1 MDPQEEE
8 EAEAVVEAEEEV
20 GAVCLPVEVL
30 EAFLLVVCPNFVLLV
45 IADLEVEVELVLQ
58 SFHLEEVSHQLDQV
72 QNHHHLLEAQSHL
85 SHPKTL
91 NLHHHQEDSN
101 LPHQEIFQG
110 QVISLLHLTTGQEA
124 VVCLHHHQ
132 CVTRLIQRL
141 LRDLPRH
148 QNQVR
153 HRRPQRGVINHQHL
167 HPVEEAFRLHHQ
179 EEARNLRHRLGD
191 HQHVQDHHLHHHPQQ
206 GQTCH
211 HHLPQVEV
219 VGHHHRPQEVV
230 LRRLHLVTVGGVYHH
245 HHLED
250 QDLPPT
256 RHLPFQ
262 IVEGHLH
269 AVLHRHHHLTRECQ

>member
-8 EAEAVVEAEEEV
+8 VGEAVVEAEEEV

-45 IADLEVEVELVLQ
+45 IANLEVEVELVLQ

-101 LPHQEIFQG
+101 LPRHQEDSNLPRHQEDSNLPHQEIFQS
-110 QVISLLHLTTGQEA
+110 QLISLLRLTTGREA
-124 VVCLHHHQ
+124 VVSLHHHQ

-153 HRRPQRGVINHQHL
+153 HRRPQ
-167 HPVEEAFRLHHQ
+167 
-179 EEARNLRHRLGD
+179 
-191 HQHVQDHHLHHHPQQ
+191 
-206 GQTCH
+206 
-211 HHLPQVEV
+211 
-219 VGHHHRPQEVV
+219 
-230 LRRLHLVTVGGVYHH
+230 
-245 HHLED
+245 
-250 QDLPPT
+250 
-256 RHLPFQ
+256 
-262 IVEGHLH
+262 
-269 AVLHRHHHLTRECQ
+269 